1 MKQWTA
7 LLFATMAIHAAAKQ
21 LLVYSIV
28 SAGLFISSF
37 AYHTSDKTSAYGRI
51 WFWIDQAC
59 IYAMA
64 MVAFYY
70 MYYTKQSVTQV
81 GLLTALLVFLLYW
94 GGWATDS
101 CCFDCDATDAV
112 FSHCSMHVI
121 GAIGHHC
128 VIAGIEDSVPI
139 INAVA
144 AP

>member
-7 LLFATMAIHAAAKQ
+7 FLFATIALHAATKQ
-21 LLVYSIV
+21 LLIYAIA

-51 WFWIDQAC
+51 WFWIDQVC

-64 MVAFYY
+64 VIAFYY
-70 MYYTKQSVTQV
+70 MYYTKQSVTMA
-81 GLLTALLVFLLYW
+81 GILTASLVFLLYW

-101 CCFDCDATDAV
+101 CCFDDNATDAV